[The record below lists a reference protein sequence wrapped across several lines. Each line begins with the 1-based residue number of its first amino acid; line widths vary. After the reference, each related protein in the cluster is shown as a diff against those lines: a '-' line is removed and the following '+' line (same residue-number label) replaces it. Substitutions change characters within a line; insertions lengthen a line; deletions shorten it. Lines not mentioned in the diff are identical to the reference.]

1 MMHGHVH
8 RKLPIKVIQY
18 RRGLSAT
25 VLPNLRGREAR
36 GKQARS
42 TRYGPAHAFFGQA
55 EHRDTL
61 LRENRTTE
69 RPRYPCP
76 SRKSYPS
83 VAMLQSAQDWRGND
97 GPDRCTARRKGE
109 SLLKPRCVRASL

>member
-8 RKLPIKVIQY
+8 RKLKIKVMQY
-18 RRGLSAT
+18 LRGLSAT

-55 EHRDTL
+55 EH
-61 LRENRTTE
+61 EM
-69 RPRYPCP
+69 PPP
-76 SRKSYPS
+76 RKSHHGAPHYP
-83 VAMLQSAQDWRGND
+83 
-97 GPDRCTARRKGE
+97 ARRITFI
-109 SLLKPRCVRASL
+109 RAPAAMISRAAR